1 MVAGVSWCGGIGSAG
16 LSAEDLH
23 VLDLTQQWPHW
34 HWFELVSV
42 QGPGPRPCYGHVM
55 ALVGQRYLMAIGGN
69 DGKRPLADVWALD
82 TAAKPYEW
90 HKLEPEGEG
99 PPPCIADFLEGFIF
113 GTTSSAH
120 QHLLVRFAVDRGG
133 LVGPDGSTHYGAF
146 DVTFTACL
154 PNMVVMVASD
164 DAEIFHTVATAA
176 AISDQPCCFRY
187 QKGNGVGV
195 EIPPGNKGI
204 PLEVMHPQLSFGT

>member
-1 MVAGVSWCGGIGSAG
+1 MSLMGALLSISFAFCVERDLSQWRLGWNVTLLIVAYAGGIGSAG

-120 QHLLVRFAVDRGG
+120 QHTKEDLQLEK
-133 LVGPDGSTHYGAF
+133 SI
-146 DVTFTACL
+146 CL
-154 PNMVVMVASD
+154 
-164 DAEIFHTVATAA
+164 
-176 AISDQPCCFRY
+176 
-187 QKGNGVGV
+187 
-195 EIPPGNKGI
+195 
-204 PLEVMHPQLSFGT
+204 